1 MKFTTAYKTME
12 QVTGAAYS
20 TMLSHFEDAKRHLG
34 KMVLDSIEEDNW
46 VLERNDA
53 PELFELIDLYQL
65 DDAYILNAMHFD
77 AELDSVRDRIGTR
90 YENQRYV
97 VTLK

>member
-12 QVTGAAYS
+12 QVTGEAYS

-34 KMVLDSIEEDNW
+34 KMVLDSIEEHNW

-65 DDAYILNAMHFD
+65 DDAYILASMNYEARLHS
-77 AELDSVRDRIGTR
+77 ERDRTGTHYESQR
-90 YENQRYV
+90 YE
-97 VTLK
+97 VTLL